1 MLSCEFCK
9 ISKNTFLHR
18 TPLVVTSVF
27 RKNVFK
33 RNMIEYKKQV
43 LRTHKKEFK
52 NSTKNTSVPYTSTGS
67 IRKHPSKE
75 QSIDKLNLL

>member
-1 MLSCEFCK
+1 MVKKCLQ
-9 ISKNTFLHR
+9 
-18 TPLVVTSVF
+18 
-27 RKNVFK
+27 

-52 NSTKNTSVPYTSTGS
+52 NSTKSTSVPYTSIGS